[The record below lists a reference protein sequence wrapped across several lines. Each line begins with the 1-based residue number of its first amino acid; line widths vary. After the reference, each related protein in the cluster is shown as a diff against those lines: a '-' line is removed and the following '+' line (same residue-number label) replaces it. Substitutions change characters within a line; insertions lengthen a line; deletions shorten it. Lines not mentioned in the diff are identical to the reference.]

1 MKYIISENKIDKI
14 IFKYLDNNLKGFEKR
29 KANHYEGFVFAFPNE
44 EYGILGYENN
54 GALYVYY
61 GLIEEIS
68 NGFGLNQSDS
78 KSVITRWVS
87 DRLQLEVINTGFD
100 FARAHFEVSD
110 RLQLEVINT
119 KYGLYKPAV
128 LVSDRLQLEV
138 INTPEPCIAKS
149 WIS

>member
-87 DRLQLEVINTGFD
+87 DRLQLEVINTYVLYV
-100 FARAHFEVSD
+100 HPHY
-110 RLQLEVINT
+110 QLAIDYN
-119 KYGLYKPAV
+119 
-128 LVSDRLQLEV
+128 
-138 INTPEPCIAKS
+138 
-149 WIS
+149 